1 MNDQSKDQPLW
12 QTPAD
17 LKSLESQLG
26 TLEPREDRLNR
37 ERLIFLAGQASAELP
52 SKRWAWP
59 ASFAAMTALAA
70 TMLVMLLSQPTVVPP
85 ALPAAERSL
94 TEIRQDFAQ
103 RHPPRTRPQ
112 GITTATLFREEELEE
127 LLHGQSKLVV
137 SFDTTSENF
146 EEEQLRRTILTPSS
160 WNELFDDSTPF
171 N

>member
-26 TLEPREDRLNR
+26 SLAPRSDRLDR

-52 SKRWAWP
+52 STRWAWP
-59 ASFAAMTALAA
+59 ASLAAMTAVAA
-70 TMLVMLLSQPTVVPP
+70 TLLVMMLNQPAVAPP
-85 ALPAAERSL
+85 ELPAAERSL
-94 TEIRQDFAQ
+94 ADIRNDFVQ
-103 RHPPRTRPQ
+103 RHPPREWPQ

-127 LLHGQSKLVV
+127 LLNGQSKLVV
-137 SFDTTSENF
+137 SSDTTSENF

-160 WNELFDDSTPF
+160 WNEFF
-171 N
+171 